1 MRLRSFLP
9 LLSLP
14 LVAATAGD
22 AFAQEA
28 PVPADPAALPAAYFP
43 LMGPDGSSSSL
54 GAALTLLSGD
64 GDGTIKRVDLSA
76 QYVSPSGVGGYASI
90 AGSTIEDVS
99 HLGSL
104 EIGGLWHRRN
114 GTNDNT
120 FRVGLILPTSSV
132 GDDEEDF
139 FGGAFM
145 HLMSTAFSR
154 PSDLLTAAPETT
166 TLRAAFTPTFRSD
179 KFVARG
185 DLGVDVV
192 LSTEGEG
199 PETPYMHVDLGAGYD
214 DGKVAAL
221 FQLSTMAYLAEA
233 DELLHVAAITGQLH
247 TGSATP
253 YLSLS
258 RPVGELAQGADVTGI
273 TFGVRGRL

>member
-1 MRLRSFLP
+1 MTLRVFLP

-22 AFAQEA
+22 ASAQEA
-28 PVPADPAALPAAYFP
+28 APAEPVALPAAYFP
-43 LMGPDGSSSSL
+43 LMGPDGASSSVGASL
-54 GAALTLLSGD
+54 TFLTGD
-64 GDGTIKRVDLSA
+64 GDDAIKRVDLSA
-76 QYVSPSGVGGYASI
+76 QYVAPSGFGGYASI
-90 AGSTIEDVS
+90 AGSTIDGES

-120 FRVGLILPTSSV
+120 FRVGLILPTASV
-132 GDDEEDF
+132 DENEDI

-145 HLMSTAFSR
+145 HLISTAFSR

-185 DLGVDVV
+185 DIGLDIV
-192 LSTEGEG
+192 LATEGEG
-199 PETPYMHVDLGAGYD
+199 PETPYLHVDLGAGYD

-221 FQLSTMAYLAEA
+221 FELSTMAYLEET

-253 YLSLS
+253 F
-258 RPVGELAQGADVTGI
+258 VALAKPIGDLADESDI
-273 TFGVRGRL
+273 TNFTIGVRGRL